1 MCQYW
6 YINCN
11 KCTILVSD
19 VNNRKLSAG
28 VWTSVPSPQFFCESI
43 TVLKNSQLFKK
54 GCTDRYMNNKIQDLF
69 R

>member
-1 MCQYW
+1 M
-6 YINCN
+6 
-11 KCTILVSD
+11 SD